1 MAMMVA
7 ISVFTASLA
16 LIVWKPKGVHEAVV
30 ALIGAA
36 LLFAARLLAP
46 EDAAYIW
53 GFVWNAT
60 FSLIGIMLFTT
71 LLDANGF
78 FRWAALHIV
87 RAFHHKQLR
96 LLIGL
101 CALAAAITV
110 FFNNDG
116 TILIMI
122 PIVLEVTA
130 LLQLS
135 RRSRIA
141 FLLGVGL
148 MADTASAPLMMSNL
162 TNILTAD
169 FFDIGFGE
177 YAETMLMPGIVAIAV
192 TIAVTAGYF
201 GKSIR
206 KEESR
211 AQAPE
216 SFPEPASAVSHK
228 GLFYLSWLI
237 IAAIMAGYLIADKIG
252 VPVAAIALTGAAV
265 QWLASLAVGQGN
277 VKKTLRGAPWLI
289 VVFALSMNLIVYSMY
304 LHGAVSWFPNVL
316 EPMTEQGALIGIL
329 GSGVLFSLLSA
340 AVNNLPAVLVSS
352 LAIEQTIGPHY
363 LPFASLLGTSVGA
376 KLTPIGSLATLL
388 WLQLLRRGGIDMSW
402 REYAKYGLLLTAPIL
417 LCSLVTL
424 WLILM

>member
-1 MAMMVA
+1 MAMVVA
-7 ISVFTASLA
+7 ISVFSASLV
-16 LIVWKPKGVHEAVV
+16 LIVWKPKGIHEAIV
-30 ALIGAA
+30 ALLGAA
-36 LLFAARLLAP
+36 LLFVARLLTP

-53 GFVWNAT
+53 SFVWNAT
-60 FSLIGIMLFTT
+60 FSLIGIMLFTA

-87 RAFHHKQLR
+87 RTFHHKQLR

-169 FFDIGFGE
+169 FFDLSFGE
-177 YAETMLMPGIVAIAV
+177 YARTMILPGIVAIVV

-201 GKSIR
+201 GRSIR
-206 KEESR
+206 AEEER
-211 AQAPE
+211 PHAPE
-216 SFPEPASAVSHK
+216 SFPDPTSAIGHK
-228 GLFYLSWLI
+228 GLFYLSWVN
-237 IAAIMAGYLIADKIG
+237 IAAIMGGYLVADKIG

-265 QWLASLAVGQGN
+265 QWLASMAVGQGN

-304 LHGAVSWFPNVL
+304 LHGAVSWFPHAI
-316 EPMTEQGALIGIL
+316 EPLTEQGPLIGIL
-329 GSGVLFSLLSA
+329 GSGALFSLLSA

-352 LAIEQTIGPHY
+352 LAIEQMAGPHY
-363 LPFASLLGTSVGA
+363 LPYASLLGTSVGA

-388 WLQLLRRGGIDMSW
+388 WLQLLRRGGIEMSW
-402 REYAKYGLLLTAPIL
+402 REYAKYGLLLTVPIL
-417 LCSLVTL
+417 FSALITL
-424 WLILM
+424 WLIY